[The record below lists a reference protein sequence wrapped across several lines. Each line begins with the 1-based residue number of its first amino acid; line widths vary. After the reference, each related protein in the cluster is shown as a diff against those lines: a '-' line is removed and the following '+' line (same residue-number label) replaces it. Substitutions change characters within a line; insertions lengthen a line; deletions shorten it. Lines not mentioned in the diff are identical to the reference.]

1 MPTSRFWVLHAWLP
15 AVVFVAG
22 LTAIA
27 AFDLDRRIADAL
39 FFDRETGTWVGADT
53 WWAVDLIHTG
63 GALLVR
69 LAGLA
74 ALAVWVASFFTA
86 RLRYLRL
93 RAGYVV
99 LALVLCS
106 SIVAGLKQVTGVD
119 CPRDLAG
126 YGGDRPYAALLT
138 DRPAGLPQGRCYPG
152 SHASSGFALMAFYF
166 ALRDR
171 RGRLAGGLLAAAVA
185 IGIVFSIGQQ
195 ARGAHFLSH
204 DLTGAAI
211 AWFLLLAL
219 WQRLLES
226 PAPDAPRWIS
236 TRPRVQVPD
245 GTPPRG
251 PGLVDRP
258 PAHPAHARG
267 RRAGLRDVLQRL
279 FPARLPV
286 RAAAPEWRRRGDA
299 RRGSGDPCQGHAQD
313 G

>member
-1 MPTSRFWVLHAWLP
+1 MPNSRFWVLHAWLP
-15 AVVFVAG
+15 AALFVAA
-22 LTAIA
+22 LAAIT

-39 FFDRETGTWVGADT
+39 FFDRAAGTWVGADS

-63 GALLVR
+63 GALFVR
-69 LAGLA
+69 LVGLA
-74 ALAVWVASFFTA
+74 ALAVWVASYFTA
-86 RLRYLRL
+86 RLRGVRL

-99 LALVLCS
+99 LALILCTS
-106 SIVAGLKQVTGVD
+106 VVGGLKQVTRVD

-126 YGGDRPYAALLT
+126 YGGVRPYAPLLA
-138 DRPAGLPQGRCYPG
+138 DRAADLPKGRCYPG

-166 ALRDR
+166 ALRNR
-171 RGRLAGGLLAAAVA
+171 RGRLAGALLAAA
-185 IGIVFSIGQQ
+185 IGIGVVFSVGQQ

-204 DLTGAAI
+204 DLTSAAI
-211 AWFLLLAL
+211 AWFLLLTL

-226 PAPDAPRWIS
+226 PAPDVSRWIS
-236 TRPRVQVPD
+236 TAPCVQTLD

-251 PGLVDRP
+251 PGLVGRP
-258 PAHPAHARG
+258 SAHPAHARG

-286 RAAAPEWRRRGDA
+286 RPAAPEWRRRGDA
-299 RRGSGDPCQGHAQD
+299 RRGAGDPRQGHAQD